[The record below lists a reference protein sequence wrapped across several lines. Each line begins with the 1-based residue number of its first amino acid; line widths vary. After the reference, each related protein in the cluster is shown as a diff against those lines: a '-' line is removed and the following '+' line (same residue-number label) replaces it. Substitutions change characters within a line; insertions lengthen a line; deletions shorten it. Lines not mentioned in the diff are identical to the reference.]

1 MAEEIGVLR
10 VDLSLDSANF
20 VKSTQQVD
28 SKLRALNSEF
38 KASKSGVE
46 NFEKSVEGLRAK
58 QDFLTKTLEL
68 QKTKVS
74 TLKAEY
80 DKIAQSQ
87 GANSVAA
94 EKMLVK
100 YNNAV
105 AALKKTET
113 QLDKTNK
120 AIKDQGNQWQKAESF
135 ADKYKGKLE
144 ATNKSLSAFGDKTTE
159 VGRNL
164 SVGLTTPLVAAGTAL
179 GMIAA
184 QFENAQV
191 NIQNSLGATS
201 EEAGKL
207 AEIAENVWADGFGE
221 NLETVSDALIR
232 VKQNMKGINS
242 EAELEKVTRDAL
254 ILSKTFDSDVNE
266 VTRAGQNVMKSFG
279 VTSTE
284 AFDTFAKAAQNGA
297 NFSNEMFDNISEYA
311 PLAAKAG
318 YSFAE
323 YMNIVANASSAGV
336 YNLDYVND
344 LLKETQIR
352 LKNGSSTTSDAM
364 KLLSKESNELWKS
377 YLKGD
382 KTVADVMP
390 KIVSELAG
398 MKDQTKANQIAV
410 DLMGNKF
417 EDMEAD
423 AVYSIFGVKKAIGDT
438 TGAMDKMAKAQEQTF
453 NQRWQSLL
461 RQAQQ
466 RLEPVGKE
474 ILDIAEDWLPKLA
487 DGLERA
493 VGWFSNLSEEGQGLI
508 VKLAGIAA
516 AAGPLMMG
524 GGMFASGAS
533 NVLKLGSSLADAA
546 KKGGLLAGALGAF
559 TGPVGLGALAVGAIG
574 AITVAL
580 VKAKDS
586 SAETAEEMLKLQ
598 EETFNTQMKSY
609 EAAKSNVELANSYDQ
624 LRDKSSLTVEEL
636 LRYKDIQSQ
645 LEATTSAEKVAIL
658 KDELSKLQ
666 EKSGL
671 TSEEI
676 ARMLELDQQI
686 IDTVPGV
693 EAAYDSK
700 GNAIIK
706 YSESVKTATKS
717 ELELQKA
724 RLRNS
729 FSESLSS
736 LDENIK
742 KFEKLNTEYDKLYNK
757 SADLKNETSAIDLE
771 LQEIETRR
779 QQAEAQ
785 GLEFAEQT
793 IDLYARRKEI
803 GAEIADLDDRMKNAS
818 GASLELLKE
827 RKDTLLLERD
837 ALNAANQEELTRS
850 EYLKILLGL
859 TQTEYETTQKKLET
873 TNQEKLATE
882 ELIALKK
889 YEYNQLLT
897 ALAAEVGITAE
908 EGKQLEAMRA
918 KYEENQKEISQ
929 LETKNKSAQGLTDKE
944 RQRLE
949 ELKKQNAAIGENIEE
964 AETLN
969 STLSED
975 IRKEIGIDDN
985 GEVDKMN
992 KEASKTVSKT
1002 VQFKQAKAPYSYSSA
1017 IESLFTNPAT
1027 KYVRFRALGGL
1038 PNPSAN
1044 YQGTSSFEGGNTFVG
1059 ELGVERAVLPSGK
1072 RIDLGVNGIELVNL
1086 PRGTRI
1092 YNHLETAKMD
1102 GLLPANANTT
1112 VFKDF
1117 NLENKL
1123 KNIRWFAEGGIMTGP
1138 TVFGQL
1144 GNTVLAGGEVPGTD
1158 ELILPL
1164 NKKNLSVI
1172 ADRIMEHADI
1182 NIQSAKQPIILQVNL
1197 DKRVLVQ
1204 ELVPDI
1210 TEYQNL
1216 RSGIRKQFSTE

>member
-10 VDLSLDSANF
+10 VDLSLDSADF

-105 AALKKTET
+105 AALKKTEA
-113 QLDKTNK
+113 QIDKTNK
-120 AIKDQGNQWQKAESF
+120 AIKDQGGQWQKAESF

-144 ATNKSLSAFGDKTTE
+144 ATSKSLSSFGDKTTE

-221 NLETVSDALIR
+221 NMESVSDALIR
-232 VKQNMKGINS
+232 VKQNMKGINND
-242 EAELEKVTRDAL
+242 AELEKVTRDAL

-323 YMNIVANASSAGV
+323 YMKIVANASSAGV

-352 LKNGSSTTSDAM
+352 LKDGSSTTSDAM
-364 KLLSKESNELWKS
+364 KLMSKETNELWKS

-390 KIVSELAG
+390 KIVSELEG

-410 DLMGNKF
+410 ALMGTKF

-423 AVYSIFGVKKAIGDT
+423 AVYSIFGVKEAIGDT

-493 VGWFSNLSEEGQGLI
+493 VGWFSDLSEEGQGLI

-533 NVLKLGSSLADAA
+533 NVLKLGSSLADTA

-559 TGPVGLGALAVGAIG
+559 TGPVGIGALVVGSIG
-574 AITVAL
+574 AITWGIKELADQANV
-580 VKAKDS
+580 
-586 SAETAEEMLKLQ
+586 TTEEMIKMQ
-598 EETFNTQMKSY
+598 EEAFNNSVDAY
-609 EAAKSNVELANSYDQ
+609 EDAKAVNDLAIEYDN
-624 LRDKSSLTVEEL
+624 LRDKSKLSTVEL
-636 LRYKDIQSQ
+636 LEFVDVQKQIENTSSTSK
-645 LEATTSAEKVAIL
+645 LEALRDRQAE
-658 KDELSKLQ
+658 LQ
-666 EKSGL
+666 KKSGL
-671 TSEEI
+671 TNEELAKMI
-676 ARMLELDQQI
+676 QLDGQLQES
-686 IDTVPGV
+686 VEGV
-693 EAAYDSK
+693 ELAFDAK
-700 GNAIIK
+700 GNAVVK
-706 YSESVKTATKS
+706 YTTK
-717 ELELQKA
+717 
-724 RLRNS
+724 
-729 FSESLSS
+729 
-736 LDENIK
+736 
-742 KFEKLNTEYDKLYNK
+742 
-757 SADLKNETSAIDLE
+757 
-771 LQEIETRR
+771 LQEATQAEFEYQKSQLAETMAKGLD
-779 QQAEAQ
+779 QYAEAQ
-785 GLEFAEQT
+785 EKINT
-793 IDLYARRKEI
+793 II
-803 GAEIADLDDRMKNAS
+803 S
-818 GASLELLKE
+818 E
-827 RKDTLLLERD
+827 RYV
-837 ALNAANQEELTRS
+837 ANQEQLRLNEEIKNKSDEIRKIEQERKTISDELKALDEQRAGLS
-850 EYLKILLGL
+850 AQEIIELESKISAK
-859 TQTEYETTQKKLET
+859 EYELQVADKEL
-873 TNQEKLATE
+873 LTE
-882 ELIALKK
+882 EEKYRRLEAEHAKQKEIYQTKTEEQTLLESQIAQQEYH
-889 YEYNQLLT
+889 YEQLLNT
-897 ALAAEVGITAE
+897 LAAEVGIKAEQGKQIDQMRTLLNTNKETIASLEAKKKTAE
-908 EGKQLEAMRA
+908 GLTKEEQEQLTKLYAQNKQIQANIGKAEEWNAILAYDITKRLIVNDNGKISVINKELAKTIYKQLVVTEVGSTSNGHGR
-918 KYEENQKEISQ
+918 
-929 LETKNKSAQGLTDKE
+929 
-944 RQRLE
+944 RL
-949 ELKKQNAAIGENIEE
+949 K
-964 AETLN
+964 
-969 STLSED
+969 
-975 IRKEIGIDDN
+975 
-985 GEVDKMN
+985 
-992 KEASKTVSKT
+992 
-1002 VQFKQAKAPYSYSSA
+1002 
-1017 IESLFTNPAT
+1017 
-1027 KYVRFRALGGL
+1027 
-1038 PNPSAN
+1038 
-1044 YQGTSSFEGGNTFVG
+1044 YQGDKSFEGGSAIVG

-1072 RIDLGVNGIELVNL
+1072 RIDLGVNGIEMVNL
-1086 PRGTRI
+1086 PKGTRI

-1123 KNIRWFAEGGIMTGP
+1123 KNIRWFAEGGIVDSP
-1138 TVFGQL
+1138 TIFGRVGSTLLGAGEAGKEAIAPIDKLLGYVRTAVRDEIGSGGNDTPDINVTVQNVYNNKVIDEVFY
-1144 GNTVLAGGEVPGTD
+1144 PR
-1158 ELILPL
+1158 I
-1164 NKKNLSVI
+1164 NKKLATDTKQYNYMRGG
-1172 ADRIMEHADI
+1172 RI
-1182 NIQSAKQPIILQVNL
+1182 K
-1197 DKRVLVQ
+1197 
-1204 ELVPDI
+1204 
-1210 TEYQNL
+1210 
-1216 RSGIRKQFSTE
+1216 